1 MFILDECKYNKN
13 IKKEL
18 IKARILKTQYNL
30 KPPLLHGKNKSFKK
44 VSILNDI

>member
-1 MFILDECKYNKN
+1 MYILDECKYHKN

-30 KPPLLHGKNKSFKK
+30 KPPLLHGKKCFKK
-44 VSILNDI
+44 VSNFNL